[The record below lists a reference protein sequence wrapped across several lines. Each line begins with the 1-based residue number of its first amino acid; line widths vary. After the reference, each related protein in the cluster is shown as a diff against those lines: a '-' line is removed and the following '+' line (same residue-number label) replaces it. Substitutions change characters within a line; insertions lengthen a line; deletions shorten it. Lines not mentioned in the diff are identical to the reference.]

1 MTDTKENLT
10 YSDVLKQVETF
21 NDSKIIESHWMNIF
35 KMSNSEK
42 SKIAEEIL
50 LQPYMAE
57 VYRRNG
63 IEPYDVKEF
72 IQQVA
77 DNPKQCE
84 TVILGN
90 STVFYANINNS
101 KDMNGDGISD
111 GNSHKIDTE
120 EEEEAR
126 KNDLTERFGSLMK
139 SFAAKKEAERTPPA
153 PEKKW
158 WEKAL
163 HKVGNLV
170 SSFAMAG
177 GIALIAGGSYL
188 GVKVYLDHKNNDNNY
203 GIVPNNNTSQA
214 MNNAREKLVK
224 DAKTNYDAF
233 TKNEKKAPS
242 KGFVNV
248 RDKGGQELG

>member
-111 GNSHKIDTE
+111 GNSHKIVTE
-120 EEEEAR
+120 E
-126 KNDLTERFGSLMK
+126 
-139 SFAAKKEAERTPPA
+139 
-153 PEKKW
+153 
-158 WEKAL
+158 
-163 HKVGNLV
+163 
-170 SSFAMAG
+170 
-177 GIALIAGGSYL
+177 
-188 GVKVYLDHKNNDNNY
+188 
-203 GIVPNNNTSQA
+203 
-214 MNNAREKLVK
+214 
-224 DAKTNYDAF
+224 
-233 TKNEKKAPS
+233 
-242 KGFVNV
+242 
-248 RDKGGQELG
+248 